1 VAAAWGR
8 ACADL
13 ELAAALAELDE
24 VEAADAVA
32 AAQSGRRKH
41 KGGSA
46 PGAREKRP
54 MTPFMLAI
62 TLATERAKADP
73 EVVALLK
80 RLPGPK
86 QPDKGPAG
94 ELLPPKLVVPVTDRT
109 TAWRNIPE
117 ATKEALLV
125 PYTSFW

>member
-1 VAAAWGR
+1 
-8 ACADL
+8 
-13 ELAAALAELDE
+13 
-24 VEAADAVA
+24 
-32 AAQSGRRKH
+32 
-41 KGGSA
+41 
-46 PGAREKRP
+46 
-54 MTPFMLAI
+54 
-62 TLATERAKADP
+62 
-73 EVVALLK
+73 VALLK